1 MWIDNWNNSALYYNH
16 SITDK
21 FDDLMQEVNKRLE
34 EIDNLEEWDLNV
46 QKEYSLLNAIRDLYE
61 ECQNTEMYDI

>member
-1 MWIDNWNNSALYYNH
+1 MFIDSWRNSVLPYR
-16 SITDK
+16 ITDK